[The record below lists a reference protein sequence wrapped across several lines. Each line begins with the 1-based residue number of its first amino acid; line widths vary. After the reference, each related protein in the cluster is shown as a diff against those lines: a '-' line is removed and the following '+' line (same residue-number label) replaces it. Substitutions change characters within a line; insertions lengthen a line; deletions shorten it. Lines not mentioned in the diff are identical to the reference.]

1 MAGSFFA
8 ALMWLSSRGAI
19 AATMLLIAPLLLM
32 KEKQFEPV
40 AVSPIPYLTWVV
52 GISSLIL
59 FGCSSLRH
67 ALFQSTAL
75 DLAFFDQLVYLVS
88 QGLPPISSIFG
99 FHLLGDHAAFI
110 LYPIALLYK
119 IYPDVHWLFAVQAL
133 ALAAGAI
140 PIYALSVQ
148 SGLSVTYAR
157 AIALSYLLY
166 PALFNI
172 NFYTDFRPEAIAVPA
187 LLWAMWAGIAGR
199 TGQFII
205 AVVLVLSCKD
215 ILSLTVIALGIWF
228 ALFGH
233 RRLYGWGCIAVGTI
247 WFVFAIGYLVPM
259 LRGGQPGG
267 VGFYSSLGGSFS
279 EVAWKVLTNPGV
291 ILGRFLLPDR
301 LFYYLLLILPVI
313 IGLSWRQIAI
323 MLPALPMLLLN
334 ILSDFSAQRDLIH
347 HYSLPIFPFILIWLI
362 RSLSHYQQQHKRRW
376 LNSRLL
382 IIWAAIIFLALAKYD
397 YFLTRY
403 LSGLSNIKSVR
414 AAVDLVQPQERV
426 LSTTHIGPHLSHRP
440 ILNII
445 NKNLDLEHSNANA
458 FDSIILDLQHPGRG
472 ISLELMTSWLE
483 RIKKSPT
490 LKLSYQHKGVF
501 LFKRAFP
508 NASELSCTE
517 CHEILSK

>member
-1 MAGSFFA
+1 
-8 ALMWLSSRGAI
+8 MWLSSRGAI

-133 ALAAGAI
+133 ALAAGAM

-187 LLWAMWAGIAGR
+187 LLWAMWAGIASR

-267 VGFYSSLGGSFS
+267 VGFYSSIGGSFS

-440 ILNII
+440 ILKII
-445 NKNLDLEHSNANA
+445 NKNLDIEQSNSNT
-458 FDSIILDLQHPGRG
+458 FDCIILDLQHPGTG
-472 ISLELMTSWLE
+472 ISLELMDSWLE
-483 RIKKSPT
+483 RLKNSPV
-490 LKLSYQHKGVF
+490 LKLSYQHEGVF
-501 LFKRAFP
+501 LFKRASTNSFR
-508 NASELSCTE
+508 T
-517 CHEILSK
+517 